1 MICMTKLRRKYYCQE
16 NKEELSAAKILNRIS
31 SREGFNVSEYFKARI
46 IPSKKMTKFQSLLPL
61 KVEKKRY
68 YDPWEIK
75 SSMKCTKM
83 FRSRCKEV
91 IDKIKLKHVENSNV
105 NFGLSPTLKERL
117 SRTSTLKKLSK

>member
-1 MICMTKLRRKYYCQE
+1 
-16 NKEELSAAKILNRIS
+16 
-31 SREGFNVSEYFKARI
+31 
-46 IPSKKMTKFQSLLPL
+46 
-61 KVEKKRY
+61 
-68 YDPWEIK
+68 
-75 SSMKCTKM
+75 MKCTKM

>member
-1 MICMTKLRRKYYCQE
+1 MTKLRRKYYCQE

-68 YDPWEIK
+68 YDP
-75 SSMKCTKM
+75 
-83 FRSRCKEV
+83 
-91 IDKIKLKHVENSNV
+91 
-105 NFGLSPTLKERL
+105 
-117 SRTSTLKKLSK
+117 